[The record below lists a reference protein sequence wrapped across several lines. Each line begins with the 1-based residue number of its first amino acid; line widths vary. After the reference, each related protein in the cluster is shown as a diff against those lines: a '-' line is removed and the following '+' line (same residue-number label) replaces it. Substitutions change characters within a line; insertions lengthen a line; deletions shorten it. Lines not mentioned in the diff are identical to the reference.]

1 MLLPV
6 IHGHIELQRREGRHL
21 ELMQDGAPALRRQIP
36 SRIYKKGIEVISCP
50 PFAPD
55 LNPTERVW
63 HIMKNYLQD
72 NFPEVMSYDVLRGVM
87 KEAWENVGRS
97 EFEALIPA
105 SCQAVIDANGLLY

>member
-1 MLLPV
+1 
-6 IHGHIELQRREGRHL
+6 
-21 ELMQDGAPALRRQIP
+21 
-36 SRIYKKGIEVISCP
+36 
-50 PFAPD
+50 
-55 LNPTERVW
+55 
-63 HIMKNYLQD
+63 MKNYLQD